1 MKHITEKITGKFY
14 AAKYLRKRN
23 YAVNCRN
30 TILQEA
36 ELLMELMDHR
46 AIVDVKEVFEGNL
59 FMIIILEL

>member
-1 MKHITEKITGKFY
+1 MKHITEKATGNCY

-36 ELLMELMDHR
+36 ELLQELLELR
-46 AIVDVKEVFEGNL
+46 VIVDVKEVFEGNL
-59 FMIIILEL
+59 YMIIILEL